1 MDYSNQKNTG
11 IAGLPVTPPNRG
23 IMDIMSD
30 AVARLNGNPTTDE
43 YQKIQANKAIQQ
55 KQAELYQRQK
65 DALPYHMRH
74 YDPNT
79 IPKQY
84 WLGEK
89 DPENTD
95 KIRVPMFRAGTK
107 ELDTDPKTGLET
119 ISMRG
124 SPEGQGKYGSDEMS
138 GQWKQ
143 VNKQTNPYLPISNAY
158 ALLRDMK
165 ATEQLGVAQLPPE
178 TIAGLILQEGG
189 ASLGS
194 QGYDKTQPKQAK
206 LYSKLIEAGIP
217 DTTAS
222 TLTQI
227 TYKQDLANRLK
238 IPFGAAWN
246 GTGKNWAGQSGVD
259 YAKNL
264 ERQIV
269 AAKHDKNKELMGL
282 LNLALEHGAK
292 YPYKIK

>member
-11 IAGLPVTPPNRG
+11 IAGLPVTPPTRG

-30 AVARLNGNPTTDE
+30 AVAGLNGNPTAAE
-43 YQKIQANKAIQQ
+43 YQKIQANKAIQR

-84 WLGEK
+84 WLDEK

-95 KIRVPMFRAGTK
+95 KMRVPMFRAGTK
-107 ELDTDPKTGLET
+107 EKDTDPKTGLET

-124 SPEGQGKYGSDEMS
+124 LPEGEGSYGSDAMS
-138 GQWKQ
+138 GGWKQ

-158 ALLRDMK
+158 ALVRDMK
-165 ATEQLGVAQLPPE
+165 AAEQLGVAQLPPE
-178 TIAGLILQEGG
+178 TIAGLVLQEGG
-189 ASLGS
+189 AWMGA
-194 QGYDKTQPKQAK
+194 QGYDKTQPKQVAM
-206 LYSKLIEAGIP
+206 YNKLIEAGIP
-217 DTTAS
+217 NTTAS

-264 ERQIV
+264 ERQI
-269 AAKHDKNKELMGL
+269 AAANHEKNKEFMGV
-282 LNLALEHGAK
+282 LNSALEHGAK
-292 YPYKIK
+292 NPYKIK